1 MFVFEKTLLLFMTSN
16 NSILLSA
23 PNVPHGPGVQG
34 KVSGDGAVTHTHM
47 NSLYNCLGW
56 CYSLGGLAS
65 SF

>member
-34 KVSGDGAVTHTHM
+34 KVSGDGAVTHTHT
-47 NSLYNCLGW
+47 
-56 CYSLGGLAS
+56 
-65 SF
+65 